1 MIRLLVPR
9 LHGTRLLGGPRTDGQ
24 SREGQGRLPQPASHY
39 YLRLPPPPNGLRV
52 SSVLLL
58 PPLALLCDWISSKQI
73 GSLAAA
79 RTSFLHATSDTQS
92 FSPER
97 LFIWELERA

>member
-39 YLRLPPPPNGLRV
+39 YLRLPHPQTGYAFLLSCSFPHLLSCVTGSLLNRLA
-52 SSVLLL
+52 LWLL
-58 PPLALLCDWISSKQI
+58 PELHFSMLLQTLNLSLQKGFLF
-73 GSLAAA
+73 GS
-79 RTSFLHATSDTQS
+79 
-92 FSPER
+92 
-97 LFIWELERA
+97 